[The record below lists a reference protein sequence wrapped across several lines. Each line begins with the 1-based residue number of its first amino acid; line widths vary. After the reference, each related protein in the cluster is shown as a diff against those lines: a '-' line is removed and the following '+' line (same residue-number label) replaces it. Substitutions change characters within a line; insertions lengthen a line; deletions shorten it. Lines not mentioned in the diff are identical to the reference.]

1 MLIKSNIKISS
12 NRNFGLV
19 FFFIFLVVSIW
30 PLTHNESPRIWSAII
45 SLAFLILVLTRSKL
59 LTPLNRLW
67 TKFGII
73 LGSIIAPIV
82 MGVVFFLVVTPIG
95 LVMKI
100 IGMDLLSIKYDKKKE
115 TYWVKRDKPTST
127 MKQQF

>member
-45 SLAFLILVLTRSKL
+45 SLAFLILVLTRSIL